1 MSSPTSTVKISQLQG
16 SGTVPVG
23 LKVAVGK
30 SLRPAIQKIVRELSP
45 QKIVLF
51 GSYAYGN
58 PNPHSDV
65 DLLVIMETDQS
76 YKERS
81 WAVSRLLLPRPFP
94 VDILVK
100 TPGEVEEALE
110 SGDFFLEEILSRGK
124 VLYERSE

>member
-1 MSSPTSTVKISQLQG
+1 M
-16 SGTVPVG
+16 PVG
-23 LKVAVGK
+23 LKISVGK
-30 SLRPAIQKIVRELSP
+30 SLRPAIQKIVHELSP

-65 DLLVIMETDQS
+65 DLLVIMETNES
-76 YKERS
+76 HKERS

-100 TPGEVEEALE
+100 TPKEVEEALE
-110 SGDFFLEEILSRGK
+110 AGDFFLKEILSRGK